1 MSEVSSQIQTVTPGR
16 GRKPVVLKNGTK
28 LSDARK
34 AANDAYQSARKDLT
48 VARRDASAFGVAERK
63 AARTLSKLEN
73 EASALASK
81 KVVSKDAVK
90 AAKEAVK
97 TAKNDLKEA
106 AKSAKASAKHVE
118 KCETALAKADEARVK
133 IENARLAAVG
143 KTLN

>member
-1 MSEVSSQIQTVTPGR
+1 MSEVSSQIQSVTPGR

-34 AANDAYQSARKDLT
+34 AANDAYQGARQDLT

-63 AARTLSKLEN
+63 AGRTVAKLEK
-73 EASALASK
+73 EAAALAAK
-81 KVVSKDAVK
+81 KGVSKDAVK

-97 TAKNDLKEA
+97 TAKNDLKTA
-106 AKSAKASAKHVE
+106 VKSAKAAASHAK
-118 KCETALAKADEARVK
+118 KCEAALAKADEARVK
-133 IENARLAAVG
+133 IENARLAALG